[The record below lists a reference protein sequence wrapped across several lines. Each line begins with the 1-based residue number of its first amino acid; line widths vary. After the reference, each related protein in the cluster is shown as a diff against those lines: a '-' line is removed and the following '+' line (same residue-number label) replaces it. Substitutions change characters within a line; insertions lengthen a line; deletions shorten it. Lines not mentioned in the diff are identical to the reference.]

1 MLVLLLSLDNFAQQ
15 NCTDQHVLAQ
25 YEARTMSTMKVSS
38 VFEHHNRVTVTCG
51 SNVDVDDVFRRIEAT
66 ERIFERL
73 LGPAIRR
80 REGTS
85 AMLEIIVGRCSGSDC
100 AMEVICTN
108 RIGVQCDL
116 RHGKAYHL
124 IDDKVALHEPI
135 RSQQNNPL
143 DLPRQILSNEVE
155 RKLNTN
161 VKRMRDRTTRNWN
174 RGKAIVQTIEA
185 AQRTKKDGRDNHE
198 RHTVAFVPVSSPG
211 QYEWVPDDPYINL
224 QHEFVHLLDYIYF
237 RSDFRR
243 GADIGWWI
251 EG

>member
-198 RHTVAFVPVSSPG
+198 RHTVAFVPVSHPG
-211 QYEWVPDDPYINL
+211 QYE
-224 QHEFVHLLDYIYF
+224 
-237 RSDFRR
+237 
-243 GADIGWWI
+243 
-251 EG
+251 